1 VSGYL
6 FAFIQDVP
14 LQPNEYLNQLTSSLR
29 WQDFAL
35 LALKTLSFGVV
46 IAIVTCYQGLAR
58 PVRIDEVGEV
68 TSGAVVGSVIGCVLL
83 DSLFIIVYL
92 VI

>member
-1 VSGYL
+1 LRPG
-6 FAFIQDVP
+6 
-14 LQPNEYLNQLTSSLR
+14 EYLNQLTTSLR

-35 LALKTLSFGVV
+35 LALKTTSFGSV
-46 IAIVTCYQGLAR
+46 IAIITCYQGLAR

-68 TSGAVVGSVIGCVLL
+68 TSSAVVRSVIACVLL
-83 DSLFIIVYL
+83 DSLFIVVYL